1 MEKVLF
7 LDACIREEGSRTKQL
22 CDVYLEEFLKY
33 HPEAE
38 VETVVLREG
47 SVHTHTMEKL
57 NERDGYVRN
66 KDWSHPMFEL
76 GLQYKHADYIV
87 IGTPYWDLSFAAILK
102 VYIENIMVADLTFK
116 ATDQGFV
123 GLCNGKKMVYIT
135 TGGGQIEGQNY
146 GYDYMC
152 AIAKM
157 TGIDETEC
165 FTAECL
171 DIVGFDADAIME
183 KAKVEIR
190 EKLVNENN

>member
-22 CDVYLEEFLKY
+22 CNTYLEEFKKY

-38 VETVVLREG
+38 VETVVLRDG
-47 SVHTHTMEKL
+47 TVKTHTMEKL
-57 NERDGYVRN
+57 NVRDSYARN
-66 KDWSHPMFEL
+66 KDWSHPMFDL
-76 GLQYKHADYIV
+76 GKQYRDADYIV

-102 VYIENIMVADLTFK
+102 VYIENIMVADLTFGCND
-116 ATDQGFV
+116 TGFY

-135 TGGGQIEGQNY
+135 TGGGKIEGQNF

-152 AIAKM
+152 AIAEM

-183 KAKVEIR
+183 EAKAEIKKR
-190 EKLVNENN
+190 LCAENK